1 MIDLFTNILYMLTY
15 FLSFYNYI
23 MNNIANLTFSTSA
36 KKQMHKLIKA
46 ENNPNLALRVSV
58 TGGGCSGFQYHFDF
72 AKKIIKDDLHIMC
85 DQQTL
90 GVIDQQAHELL
101 KDSQIDFVDE
111 LGGSYFKINNPNAA
125 NTCGCGSSFSI

>member
-1 MIDLFTNILYMLTY
+1 MTK
-15 FLSFYNYI
+15 
-23 MNNIANLTFSTSA
+23 IAQITFSTA
-36 KKQMHKLIKA
+36 AQKQMQKLIEAEKKQD
-46 ENNPNLALRVSV
+46 LALRVSV

-72 AKKIIKDDLHIMC
+72 AKTIKKDDLHIIC
-85 DQQTL
+85 AKKTL
-90 GVIDQQAHELL
+90 GVIDQPAHELL